1 MTEKVPTSESV
12 VIPIA
17 AGKATQRILTEGM
30 AEERG
35 VMEVDLKN
43 ELMKWQLEEK
53 LHSHNK
59 TDQIHIVTN
68 DGYSVLV

>member
-17 AGKATQRILTEGM
+17 AGKATQRIGEGM

-43 ELMKWQLEEK
+43 ELMK
-53 LHSHNK
+53 
-59 TDQIHIVTN
+59 
-68 DGYSVLV
+68 

>member
-1 MTEKVPTSESV
+1 MLVFSAV
-12 VIPIA
+12 FLA
-17 AGKATQRILTEGM
+17 ASYTTQVDIL